1 LRGPQRRSAGK
12 ASPPSDECYYY
23 SVAQLINPSS
33 VHNIAVA
40 IDDRISRRA
49 DKRDRLEAFHSGL
62 LAAGNDYSGRCM
74 KYLQPY
80 CPTGRKLALDE
91 RC

>member
-1 LRGPQRRSAGK
+1 MWDPLRRSVGK
-12 ASPPSDECYYY
+12 VAPPSDDYY

-40 IDDRISRRA
+40 TDERISRRA
-49 DKRDRLEAFHSGL
+49 DKKDRLEAYHSGL
-62 LAAGNDYSGRCM
+62 LAVGNDYSGRYM
-74 KYLQPY
+74 KHLQPY
-80 CPTGRKLALDE
+80 CPIGRKLALDE